1 MADSTTESEYF
12 DEGHDDDDE
21 ERVGSIDPLGGV
33 STQSSALSWAP
44 LAAATAASASRVKA
58 EPRVAA
64 MTHHDARRNAPMNA
78 HIAAPSVH
86 VAPLVVASSAG
97 DNGGGGAAAAALSSA
112 PRAEPAVVKNELPRV
127 AIAHSE
133 PPMSSA
139 TQRNS
144 APAAPTMA
152 IKTQSPYAGGTSYTQ
167 PASAIWPPLP
177 STSPTPWPQP
187 SRASSTT
194 GDYKSP
200 AAAAQP
206 HNVSSS
212 YAAQAAQPYK
222 VSYSYGAPHGY
233 RPPPPVDYA
242 PPRLLSTQYQN
253 LSASEAVTTTATT
266 KSRAPVGTYTS
277 APPCYTATPL
287 PTSSNQGLVATCRGC
302 RASLNIPVANAG
314 LDCQCCGSVYP
325 AAQFPT
331 QDNQDK
337 SFSRRCEA
345 CYATYVTRSSILGP
359 PPSPFATGPSPSSA
373 ATAATATAATAP
385 RFTPIPPPPRI
396 PSSPAV
402 HQSAQAV
409 QSSSLAASAPT
420 AVGAAAATTAA
431 ASGTAQTPVAS
442 LEKCS
447 TCRRVMFKVQ
457 PKPDASKNLECVCCH
472 KALPISMCFSKTQRL
487 EGKHRCMAC
496 LGHTKPGPSG
506 EPVAPTIPS
515 ISLNTRS
522 KQPTAAAKKKKK
534 QVETFLLGA
543 ERQVAKYHLAR
554 RSLQR
559 KREANDLRGA
569 TRVEYEKQLAK
580 EEAELKVLEK
590 QLRAKHPALFDKQ
603 SGIQVKAPSIPNDER
618 DPCPTKKRK
627 TPSKSELKDQKKKA
641 QQASAALPAA
651 ANAVMRSATR
661 RSSPDVIN
669 LTDEPSPRNN
679 STYELAVRPPKKSR
693 VTMETLRAAANA
705 SEASLAFPVAAE
717 ASTKPKKRKAAIAAS
732 KSIAKEIAAKK
743 PKVSKTSTTAT
754 VSTTATTPTAAS
766 ASVNDDADPWLAA
779 HDEIAQGLSQLLGGS
794 LDDILSANVS
804 VGSSTKKKSSTTTA
818 KASAKAKA
826 PTKAK
831 RSQVKEER
839 VMTESNVKA
848 KKSVSDVKTEAAAV
862 PVKKEKKAR
871 PDPSTYV
878 PKTKL
883 QAETPP
889 QTTIVTRTRRRTLQP
904 VEIIDITDSPPT
916 SPRANRTRV

>member
-21 ERVGSIDPLGGV
+21 ERVGSVDPLGGV
-33 STQSSALSWAP
+33 STQSSAPLWALP
-44 LAAATAASASRVKA
+44 AAATVTSASRVKT

-64 MTHHDARRNAPMNA
+64 MTHHDVRGDAPMNA

-86 VAPLVVASSAG
+86 VAPLVSASRG
-97 DNGGGGAAAAALSSA
+97 DDSGAGAALFSA

-127 AIAHSE
+127 AIAHPA
-133 PPMSSA
+133 PPMSGA
-139 TQRNS
+139 TQRHS
-144 APAAPTMA
+144 APAAP
-152 IKTQSPYAGGTSYTQ
+152 IISVKTQSPYAGDTSYTQ
-167 PASAIWPPLP
+167 SASAIWPPLLP

-194 GDYKSP
+194 GDYKPP
-200 AAAAQP
+200 AAATQP
-206 HNVSSS
+206 HNMSYS

-242 PPRLLSTQYQN
+242 PPRPLSTQYQN
-253 LSASEAVTTTATT
+253 LPASEAVTTTTTT
-266 KSRAPVGTYTS
+266 KARAPVDTYTS
-277 APPCYTATPL
+277 TPPCYTATPL
-287 PTSSNQGLVATCRGC
+287 PTSTSSSNQGSVATCRGC

-314 LDCQCCGSVYP
+314 LDCRCCGSIYP
-325 AAQFPT
+325 AEQFPT

-345 CYATYVTRSSILGP
+345 CYATYVTRSSMLRL
-359 PPSPFATGPSPSSA
+359 PPSPFATGPSSSSA
-373 ATAATATAATAP
+373 ATATTATAAAAS
-385 RFTPIPPPPRI
+385 RFTPIPPPSRI

-402 HQSAQAV
+402 QQSAQAA
-409 QSSSLAASAPT
+409 QSSSSAASAPAAGPT
-420 AVGAAAATTAA
+420 AVT
-431 ASGTAQTPVAS
+431 SGIAQTPVVP

-447 TCRRVMFKVQ
+447 TCRRVMFRVQ
-457 PKPDASKNLECVCCH
+457 PKPDALENLECVCCH

-496 LGHTKPGPSG
+496 LGHAKPGPSG

-515 ISLNTRS
+515 ISLNTRN
-522 KQPTAAAKKKKK
+522 KQPAAAAKKK
-534 QVETFLLGA
+534 QVETPLLGA

-559 KREANDLRGA
+559 KRETNDLRGA

-590 QLRAKHPALFDKQ
+590 QLRAKYPALFDKQ

-618 DPCPTKKRK
+618 DPRPTKKRK
-627 TPSKSELKDQKKKA
+627 TPSKSELKGQKKKA
-641 QQASAALPAA
+641 QQASVALTAA

-661 RSSPDVIN
+661 KSSPDVVN

-679 STYELAVRPPKKSR
+679 STYELAVRPPKKLR
-693 VTMETLRAAANA
+693 VTMETLRAAAKAN
-705 SEASLAFPVAAE
+705 EASLAFPVAVE
-717 ASTKPKKRKAAIAAS
+717 ASTKPKKRKVAITAS

-743 PKVSKTSTTAT
+743 PKVSKTSTTAMA
-754 VSTTATTPTAAS
+754 STTATTPTAAS
-766 ASVNDDADPWLAA
+766 ASANDDADPWLAA

-804 VGSSTKKKSSTTTA
+804 VGSRTKKKSSTTTA

-826 PTKAK
+826 PTKATK
-831 RSQVKEER
+831 SQVKEER
-839 VMTESNVKA
+839 VMTESNVKT
-848 KKSVSDVKTEAAAV
+848 KKSVSDVKTETAAV
-862 PVKKEKKAR
+862 PVKKEKKPR

-883 QAETPP
+883 QVETPP
-889 QTTIVTRTRRRTLQP
+889 QTTIVTRARRRTLQP
-904 VEIIDITDSPPT
+904 VEIIDITDSPPA